1 VFYSILKSYARL
13 AIKVYCIRIR
23 INQPE
28 VLKWKGPL
36 LLAANHP
43 NSFLDGM
50 IMTTLFEQPV
60 YSLARGDAFK
70 HKRMDRFL
78 RSLQLLPV
86 YRTSEGVQNL
96 EHNYTT
102 FAACRAT
109 FEKNGIV
116 LIFSEGRC
124 ENEWHLRPLKKG
136 TARLAITS
144 WEQAIPLVVLP
155 LAFNYSSF
163 KNFGKEVHIDFGT
176 PLRREEII
184 PEDSEGKR
192 FLAFNQQLENQLRNM
207 VYEIEP
213 GDEKTRSEKFP
224 TAFDLTA
231 WLLLLPALAGWLIHA
246 PLYYSCKIYCSLKFR
261 HSGHY
266 DSVQTSLLI
275 LLYPFY
281 WLACCL
287 VAWSVFSWAA
297 LLFMLLL
304 PITAWAAARLKYV
317 LGW

>member
-1 VFYSILKSYARL
+1 V
-13 AIKVYCIRIR
+13 
-23 INQPE
+23 INRPE
-28 VLKWKGPL
+28 VLHSKGPL

-60 YSLARGDAFK
+60 YSLARGDAFR
-70 HKRMDRFL
+70 HKRIDSFL

-109 FEKNGIV
+109 FEKKGIV

-144 WEQAIPLVVLP
+144 WEQGIPLTVLP
-155 LAFNYSSF
+155 TAFNYNSF
-163 KNFGKEVHIDFGT
+163 KSFGKEVHIYFGT
-176 PLRREEII
+176 PLQPQQII
-184 PEDSEGKR
+184 SEDSEGKR
-192 FLAFNQQLENQLRNM
+192 LLAFNDQLQQQLSEM
-207 VYEIEP
+207 VYEIAPE
-213 GDEKTRSEKFP
+213 DVQKRHEKFP
-224 TAFDLTA
+224 VRKG
-231 WLLLLPALAGWLIHA
+231 LLFWCILLPAIAGWFIHA
-246 PLYYSCKIYCSLKFR
+246 PLYYGCQLFCRMRFP

-281 WLACCL
+281 LLMICL
-287 VAWSVFSWAA
+287 SLWFIFAWPAIPFI
-297 LLFMLLL
+297 FLL
-304 PITAWAAARLKYV
+304 PLTAWAAVRVKQV
-317 LGW
+317 LRW